1 MPGWMRHARQETCK
15 YDMLGKKHASMICW
29 KKNTTVP
36 YRTVSSRN
44 GWNRMEQQ
52 QQKKT
57 LEIKKIVN
65 PMIFI

>member
-1 MPGWMRHARQETCK
+1 
-15 YDMLGKKHASMICW
+15 MLEKKH
-29 KKNTTVP
+29 NRTVP

-44 GWNRMEQQ
+44 RWNWNWMEQQ
-52 QQKKT
+52 QKKKT